1 MSRLA
6 ALVRRLRSL
15 FRRGREDAETRDEL
29 RFHLEME
36 TEKNLRAGMDPRE
49 ARRRAHAR
57 LGGVDAIREAVR
69 DARGMR
75 PAEDLL
81 RDLGYALRG
90 ARRNPGFALAAVVS
104 LAVPIGLNT
113 TIFTIV
119 DSLLFR
125 PLPVVRPGE
134 LVDVYTSRPDGERY
148 STSSYQD
155 YLDLRAGNDAFTDMA
170 AHVPISAAVR
180 VDGTGR
186 FVMGEA
192 VTGNYFELLGIR
204 PVLGRMLVPD
214 DDRPGAARVAVISNG
229 LWDRA
234 FGRDPGVVGRSLR
247 IRSEPHLVVGV
258 APPGFAGMLPLLGPD
273 LWIPMTWIDDVA
285 RMTLGPGD
293 ETGPGDRGH
302 GQTYIKGRLR
312 DGVTLA
318 GADAS
323 LDVIMAGLAAADPD
337 AGEDRRVTLTL
348 TENARL
354 PPGAAGP
361 AYVIGAAGLMLVGVV
376 LLVACAN
383 VMGMLLARG
392 AARRREIGVRLAVGA
407 SRGRLVRQLLAESLV
422 LSCLGAGAGLALTWG
437 LLRTLALA
445 ELSIGPFS
453 LTFEFVLDA
462 RAFLFT
468 AALAAGSGVAAGLVP
483 ALRATR
489 PNLVRDMNGSVAV
502 ARASGRRWVLRD
514 ALVALQLAVTVPLLV
529 LAGLL
534 ARGAAG
540 AIGVSPGFDP
550 DGVAVVG
557 VDVVAM
563 GYDLDGTDGFLR
575 TAIERVESMPGV
587 EAASLASTVPLDA
600 MNNPRN
606 VLVSG
611 LHGPGDRGARVDSV
625 VVSADYFATLGV
637 PLLQGRTFTTADTLE
652 SRRVAIVSGAMAR
665 RFWPAE
671 TAVGRRFRLGTWDG
685 PDYEVVGV
693 SADYQVRAESE
704 EPTAYL
710 HLAAA
715 QQPRPFTLMLARTD
729 GDAAALSAAIQRE
742 LRRMEPDVFFY
753 HQGNTLRETVAAA
766 MLPTRVAATV
776 ASTSGIV
783 ALVLGAIGLYGV
795 VAYLVLRRTREF
807 AVRSALGAGSRTLLR
822 LVLATGARVAALG
835 VGAGVVLTFAVTGLA
850 SQAVPGGPV
859 ADPVA
864 SVADPV
870 VWAGVLLLVVGVTA
884 AAHVG
889 PARRILRLDLAR
901 ALHVE

>member
-1 MSRLA
+1 MNLLA
-6 ALVRRLRSL
+6 TVVARLRSL
-15 FRRGREDAETRDEL
+15 FRRRREDVETRDEL
-29 RFHLEME
+29 QFHLEME
-36 TEKNLRAGMDPRE
+36 TKKNLRAGLDPRE

-57 LGGVDAIREAVR
+57 LGGVEAVREAVR

-75 PAEDLL
+75 PVEDLL

-90 ARRNPGFALAAVVS
+90 ARRNPGFALAVVLS
-104 LAVPIGLNT
+104 LAIPIGLNT
-113 TIFTIV
+113 SIFTIV

-134 LVDVYTSRPDGERY
+134 LVDVYTSYPDGERY

-155 YLDLRAGNDAFTDMA
+155 YLDLRAGNDVFTDMA
-170 AHVPISAAVR
+170 AHVPMSAAVR

-192 VTGNYFELLGIR
+192 VTGNYFRFLGVR
-204 PVLGRMLVPD
+204 PVLGRMLAAD

-234 FGRDPGVVGRSLR
+234 FGRDPDVVGRRLR
-247 IRSEPHLVVGV
+247 IRSEPYLVVGV
-258 APPGFAGMLPLLGPD
+258 APSGFAGMLPLLGPD
-273 LWIPMTWIDDVA
+273 LWIPMTWIDDVGQM
-285 RMTLGPGD
+285 RFGSPD
-293 ETGPGDRGH
+293 ETGAERG
-302 GQTYIKGRLR
+302 GRRGTYIKGRLR

-318 GADAS
+318 RADAS

-337 AGEDRRVTLTL
+337 AGEDRRVSLTL
-348 TENARL
+348 TENAGL

-361 AYVIGAAGLMLVGVV
+361 ATVIGAAGLMVVGVV

-407 SRGRLVRQLLAESLV
+407 SRGRLVRQLLTESLV
-422 LSCLGAGAGLALTWG
+422 LSCLGAGAGLALAWS
-437 LLRTLALA
+437 LLRSLAPA
-445 ELSIGPFS
+445 ELSIGPFPF
-453 LTFEFVLDA
+453 TFEFVLDA

-468 AALAAGSGVAAGLVP
+468 SALAAGAGVATGLVP

-489 PNLVRDMNGSVAV
+489 PNLVRDLNGAVAV
-502 ARASGRRWVLRD
+502 ARAGGRRWVLRD
-514 ALVALQLAVTVPLLV
+514 ALVAVQLAVTVPLLV

-534 ARGAAG
+534 ARGASG
-540 AIGVSPGFDP
+540 AVGVSPGFDP
-550 DGVAVVG
+550 DR
-557 VDVVAM
+557 VAM
-563 GYDLDGTDGFLR
+563 VGADLAAIGYELDRADGFLR
-575 TAIERVESMPGV
+575 TALERVESMPGV

-600 MNNPRN
+600 TYNPEN

-625 VVSADYFATLGV
+625 AVSADYFVTLGV
-637 PLLQGRTFTTADTLE
+637 PLLQGRTFTTADTRE
-652 SRRVAIVSGAMAR
+652 SPRVAIVSEAMAR

-671 TAVGRRFRLGTWDG
+671 TAVGRRFRLAWDG
-685 PDYEVVGV
+685 PEYEVVGV
-693 SADYQVRAESE
+693 SADYLVRAESE
-704 EPTAYL
+704 EPASYL
-710 HLAAA
+710 HIAAS
-715 QQPRPFTLMLARTD
+715 QHLRPFTLLLARTD

-742 LRRMEPDVFFY
+742 LRRMEPDVFFF
-753 HQGNTLRETVAAA
+753 HRGDTLRETAAAA

-776 ASTSGIV
+776 ASASGIV

-807 AVRSALGAGSRTLLR
+807 AVRSALGAGSGTLLR

-835 VGAGVVLTFAVTGLA
+835 AGAGAVLTFAVTGLA
-850 SQAVPGGPV
+850 SQAAPGI
-859 ADPVA
+859 

-870 VWAGVLLLVVGVTA
+870 VWAGVLLLIVGVIA